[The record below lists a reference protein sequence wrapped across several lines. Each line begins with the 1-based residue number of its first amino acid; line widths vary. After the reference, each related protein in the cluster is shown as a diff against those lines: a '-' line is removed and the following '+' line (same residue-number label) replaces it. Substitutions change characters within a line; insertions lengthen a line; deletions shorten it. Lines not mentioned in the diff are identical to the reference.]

1 MFFPDSADHEPVSG
15 GVADHDV
22 VFGNAG
28 CETRRA
34 AGGVAEKRGRRDAD
48 FQGRRLFRDGGGDG
62 HVEGESVHRF
72 RGDFRTA
79 SAVGRGVQIEFDG
92 GIVFDMGGL
101 DGFDRFAASGGV
113 VDAVDFGVVGVA
125 FDRSEDERHDVV
137 CLDVFESIDFGEH
150 VLLRVV
156 FDEADFSG
164 FFPVDT
170 VCGGDR
176 FRGDGRGEASGAD
189 CRKAGHSECFVHTN
203 SLVKVGKRCFPLL
216 CQ

>member
-1 MFFPDSADHEPVSG
+1 
-15 GVADHDV
+15 
-22 VFGNAG
+22 
-28 CETRRA
+28 
-34 AGGVAEKRGRRDAD
+34 
-48 FQGRRLFRDGGGDG
+48 
-62 HVEGESVHRF
+62 
-72 RGDFRTA
+72 
-79 SAVGRGVQIEFDG
+79 
-92 GIVFDMGGL
+92 MGGL

-203 SLVKVGKRCFPLL
+203 SLVKVGKRCFPLTEPDSHSCRFRCIDCML
-216 CQ
+216 KSGSRYGGDEKTHYGDLH